1 MAPGPCGSGSPQHH
15 DHPNRQPPG
24 RQHPPLRVVVADDQT
39 TVREGLVTL
48 LGLAPGIQVVGAAA
62 DGAQAIALTAE
73 LHPDV
78 VLMDLGMPVVD
89 GVTATGRIRA
99 EHPETQVVVLTT
111 FADDTNILAAL
122 HAGALGYLTKDA
134 GRAQIARAL
143 HTAAAGQAVL
153 DPAVHARLLA
163 AATGQRTAPPGPAA
177 PLPDGLTAREAE
189 VLALIAAGLTNTQ
202 IAGRLY
208 ITEATVKTHIN
219 HLFSKDRNTRPRAG
233 RQLRLPPPPHRP
245 AGPVKGISERGHV
258 NDDR

>member
-1 MAPGPCGSGSPQHH
+1 MTI
-15 DHPNRQPPG
+15 PPG
-24 RQHPPLRVVVADDQT
+24 SSPADTDTPLRVLVADDQA

-48 LGLAPGIQVVGAAA
+48 LGLSPGIQVVGAAA
-62 DGAQAIALTAE
+62 DGAKAITLTAE

-89 GVTATGRIRA
+89 GVTATARIRN
-99 EHPETQVVVLTT
+99 EHPDTQVVVLTT

-134 GRAQIARAL
+134 GRAQISRAL

-163 AATGQRTAPPGPAA
+163 AATRPPPPAA
-177 PLPDGLTAREAE
+177 APAATGLPDGLTVREAE
-189 VLALIAAGLTNTQ
+189 VLALIAAGLTNTH
-202 IAGRLY
+202 IAGRLF

-219 HLFSKDRNTRPRAG
+219 HLFAKTGTHDRAQAVNYAYRHHLTD
-233 RQLRLPPPPHRP
+233 PPPH
-245 AGPVKGISERGHV
+245 
-258 NDDR
+258 

>member
-1 MAPGPCGSGSPQHH
+1 MTGAAGTPTPDGA
-15 DHPNRQPPG
+15 
-24 RQHPPLRVVVADDQT
+24 PPLRVLVADDQA

-89 GVTATGRIRA
+89 GVTATARIRA
-99 EHPETQVVVLTT
+99 EHPDTQIVVLTT

-122 HAGALGYLTKDA
+122 NAGALGYLTKDA

-143 HTAAAGQAVL
+143 HTAAA
-153 DPAVHARLLA
+153 A
-163 AATGQRTAPPGPAA
+163 A
-177 PLPDGLTAREAE
+177 LPDGLTVREAE
-189 VLALIAAGLTNTQ
+189 VLALIAAGLTNTH
-202 IAGRLY
+202 IAGRLF

-219 HLFSKDRNTRPRAG
+219 HLFAKTVRYGCCCVHLQR
-233 RQLRLPPPPHRP
+233 
-245 AGPVKGISERGHV
+245 V
-258 NDDR
+258 

>member
-1 MAPGPCGSGSPQHH
+1 VTS
-15 DHPNRQPPG
+15 PPG
-24 RQHPPLRVVVADDQT
+24 NAPTDTDTPLRVLVADDQT

-48 LGLAPGIQVVGAAA
+48 LGLSPGIQVVGAAA
-62 DGAQAIALTAE
+62 DGAQAITLTAE

-78 VLMDLGMPVVD
+78 VLMDLGMPVID
-89 GVTATGRIRA
+89 GVTATARIRA
-99 EHPETQVVVLTT
+99 EHPTTQVVVLTT

-134 GRAQIARAL
+134 GRAQITRAL

-163 AATGQRTAPPGPAA
+163 AASANTPPPPGAAA
-177 PLPDGLTAREAE
+177 PLPDGLTAREAD

-202 IAGRLY
+202 IAARLF

-219 HLFSKDRNTRPRAG
+219 HLFAKAGLHDRAQAVTYAYHHHLTN
-233 RQLRLPPPPHRP
+233 LP
-245 AGPVKGISERGHV
+245 
-258 NDDR
+258 DQ

>member
-1 MAPGPCGSGSPQHH
+1 MTGTPDTAAPG
-15 DHPNRQPPG
+15 NA
-24 RQHPPLRVVVADDQT
+24 PPLRVLVADDQT

-62 DGAQAIALTAE
+62 DGAEAIALTAD

-78 VLMDLGMPVVD
+78 VLMDLSMPVVD
-89 GVTATGRIRA
+89 GVTATARIRA
-99 EHPETQVVVLTT
+99 EHPDTQVVVLTT

-134 GRAQIARAL
+134 GRAQITRAL

-163 AATGQRTAPPGPAA
+163 AASANTPLPPGAAA

-189 VLALIAAGLTNTQ
+189 VLALVAAGLTNTQ
-202 IAGRLY
+202 IAGRLFV
-208 ITEATVKTHIN
+208 TEATVKTHIN
-219 HLFSKDRNTRPRAG
+219 HLFSKTGTHDRA
-233 RQLRLPPPPHRP
+233 QAVSYAYHHRLTNPPPPRP
-245 AGPVKGISERGHV
+245 
-258 NDDR
+258 